1 MERGLY
7 IAAAGMLTELARQ
20 DLIANDLA
28 NAATPGY
35 KQDRAQQQ
43 SFGSLLVADRA
54 SGRVVGSQ
62 GAGPRIAAV
71 HTDMTPGP
79 IQRTDEPLD
88 FAVQGP
94 GFFAVQTAQGVRYTR
109 NGRFSVSPAGELITQ
124 TGNAV
129 LDQRGRPVKVGRDG
143 TVAAAA
149 LGVYNVNGARKI
161 GDSLFTGAA
170 AGRAAGVVEAGA
182 LEGSG
187 TDATRTLVEMMTSLR
202 AFESGQK
209 VITTIDETLGRA
221 VNDVG
226 SVGR

>member
-43 SFGSLLVADRA
+43 SFGSLLVADRS

-71 HTDMTPGP
+71 RTDMTPGP
-79 IQRTDEPLD
+79 IQHTDEPLD

-109 NGRFSVSPAGELITQ
+109 NGRFSASPAGELITQ
-124 TGNAV
+124 TGDAV
-129 LDQRGRPVKVGRDG
+129 LDQRGRPVKIGGDG

-149 LGVYNVNGARKI
+149 LGVYNVTGARKI